1 MAEQSFPSA
10 VEKALKRGQLS
21 PSEAAAAK
29 QLPQLSPKERAL
41 KRDLDLKRAASG
53 SNKAGAKL
61 PTTAAS
67 ARAAKKG
74 LSGTIGKITGK
85 GLAPLAAADQAYQV
99 AKILLTDGK
108 EAEKDYADLADS
120 NAISRTIIGGLAGV
134 PTIYG
139 AGKGLVDI
147 ASTNLRAGKSEE
159 AVAEKMKAPKM
170 RGLVGDAKER
180 QATYMSLPKE
190 EQDKVDSMS
199 GKDAKQY
206 LMDKQNAGASEP
218 KAAPAPATTN
228 APKSSESYFSKPEG
242 KPTEIDRN
250 LIEGVGKRIVEME
263 GENIPKAIPVE
274 EPAKVDTERALA
286 LFQNTHGGPFDPKS
300 SMDKGKMEAI
310 QNLMA
315 KKGSE
320 KLTPNQF
327 SLQIYRQS

>member
-1 MAEQSFPSA
+1 MAEQSFTSS

-21 PSEAAAAK
+21 PAEKAAAK
-29 QLPQLSPKERAL
+29 RLAQLTPKERAIQATL
-41 KRDLDLKRAASG
+41 NLKRAAG
-53 SNKAGAKL
+53 
-61 PTTAAS
+61 
-67 ARAAKKG
+67 AAKNVGAAAKVVAPAAEG
-74 LSGTIGKITGK
+74 LAGTIGKTSLGK
-85 GLAPLAAADQAYQV
+85 AFVPLAVAEQAFQLG
-99 AKILLTDGK
+99 KILVSDGT
-108 EAEKDYADLADS
+108 ETANDYADLS
-120 NAISRTIIGGLAGV
+120 KGNAISRTITGGLRGI
-134 PTIYG
+134 PTIVG
-139 AGKGLVDI
+139 SGQALADI
-147 ASTNLRAGKSEE
+147 ASTNLRTRKSEE

-170 RGLVGDAKER
+170 RGLVSDAKER

-206 LMDKQNAGASEP
+206 LMDKQSAGAPEP
-218 KAAPAPATTN
+218 KSAPAPATTST
-228 APKSSESYFSKPEG
+228 PKSSESYFSKPEG

-263 GENIPKAIPVE
+263 GDNIPKAIPVE

-300 SMDKGKMEAI
+300 SVDKGKMEAI

-320 KLTPNQF
+320 KLSPNQF